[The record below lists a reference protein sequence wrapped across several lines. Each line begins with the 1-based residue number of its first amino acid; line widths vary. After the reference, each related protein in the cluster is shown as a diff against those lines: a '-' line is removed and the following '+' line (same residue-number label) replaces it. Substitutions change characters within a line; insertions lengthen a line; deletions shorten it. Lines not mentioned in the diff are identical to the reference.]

1 MYVQTIACVRKC
13 KTPRKPL
20 HFIKPYIERRRTRRD
35 SLRSAGGSAE
45 MHVIGTGANAAASL
59 AVSPRLDEPSS
70 HISRSKL
77 GGNHRESS

>member
-45 MHVIGTGANAAASL
+45 MHVIGL
-59 AVSPRLDEPSS
+59 APMPLLLWPY
-70 HISRSKL
+70 L
-77 GGNHRESS
+77 PP